1 MILPIAGFTPSL
13 AGEIAVVRLDLTE
26 AGLDELGD
34 ALRVLSVDSGAR
46 AAVVTIEQSTLTSVL
61 VPGALGIC
69 LDALERTPIPTI
81 AAIRSTTLS
90 SELVLAVAA
99 DLAVIDEGAE
109 LAVTGGLPG
118 SGVDERLVTALARRI
133 GSGAAAEMTLL
144 GRAVS
149 AERARDLGLACE
161 VAAAGQA
168 LDRAEAIAR
177 SLAQIDPA
185 PLNRAVSALRGSGDE
200 LRLRQ
205 LEDQHE
211 ILELLHR
218 YCHDLDFGLLDD
230 LSELWLDDGELHWPG
245 QPPHVGHEAILAA
258 AGRLPAG
265 QQLHLGIDPLIV
277 IDGDDA
283 RVTSYFVR
291 VAEVDGRPATASF
304 GRYRDEL
311 RRDVDGHW
319 RFARRHTE
327 RMPFDA

>member
-1 MILPIAGFTPSL
+1 MILPIAGFTSSI
-13 AGEIAVVRLDLTE
+13 AGEVAILRLDLTE

-34 ALRVLSVDSGAR
+34 ALGALGPDAGAR
-46 AAVVTIEQSTLTSVL
+46 AAVLTIEQSTLTSVL
-61 VPGALGIC
+61 VPGALGVC
-69 LDALERTPIPTI
+69 LDALERATIPTI
-81 AAIRSTTLS
+81 AAIQSTTLS
-90 SELVLAVAA
+90 SELVLAVAC
-99 DLAVIDEGAE
+99 DLAVIDEEAE
-109 LAVTGGLPG
+109 LAMTGGLPG
-118 SGVDERLVTALARRI
+118 SGIEERLVTALARRI

-168 LDRAEAIAR
+168 LARAEAIAQ
-177 SLAQIDPA
+177 SLAQIDRK
-185 PLNRAVSALRGSGDE
+185 PLTRALSALRAGGHED
-200 LRLRQ
+200 RLRH
-205 LEDQHE
+205 LEDEHE
-211 ILELLHR
+211 ILALLHR

-230 LSELWLDDGELHWPG
+230 LRDLWLDDGALHWPG

-277 IDGDDA
+277 IDGDAA

-291 VAEVDGRPATASF
+291 IAEVDGRPTTASF

-311 RRDVDGHW
+311 RRDVDGRW